1 MLRLEHLRKQIGLT
15 QLEFAEKVNM
25 TQQRISAYEKRKKRT

>member
-15 QLEFAEKVNM
+15 QLELAEKVNM